1 MEDHLPQPAPFKA
14 LCEKRFKIQL
24 AQNFK
29 THFYKKEIANHHDFD

>member
-1 MEDHLPQPAPFKA
+1 MEDPLAQPAPFKA

-29 THFYKKEIANHHDFD
+29 TYFYKKQNVDHHFG